1 MKIYDCFLYND
12 ENEILE
18 IRLNTLNNFVDKFII
33 VESKVNHQGKLK
45 KINFNLDKFLKFK
58 DKILYF
64 LIDEYKGEYT
74 YWEIE
79 NYQRNYILKG
89 LKNCQDDDVII
100 ISDLDEIPNLEKF
113 DFDNMQKKI
122 YVFEQDF
129 FMYKLNLERKKKWH
143 GTKLCKFKDLKSLQ
157 WLRSLKTKKKY
168 PFWRIDKIF
177 DNNYNKNFEV
187 VKNGGWHF
195 SWLKS
200 VENIIL
206 KLDSYVHKEFNNEL
220 FNTKKYI
227 LNCIKNKI
235 NFLDPQEKL
244 EVKNINFSFP
254 KYVLNNKNLFSEWI
268 EKV

>member
-79 NYQRNYILKG
+79 NYQRNYILNG
-89 LKNCQDDDVII
+89 LKNCQNDDVII

-113 DFDNMQKKI
+113 DFNNMQKK
-122 YVFEQDF
+122 
-129 FMYKLNLERKKKWH
+129 NL
-143 GTKLCKFKDLKSLQ
+143 
-157 WLRSLKTKKKY
+157 
-168 PFWRIDKIF
+168 
-177 DNNYNKNFEV
+177 
-187 VKNGGWHF
+187 
-195 SWLKS
+195 
-200 VENIIL
+200 
-206 KLDSYVHKEFNNEL
+206 
-220 FNTKKYI
+220 
-227 LNCIKNKI
+227 CI
-235 NFLDPQEKL
+235 
-244 EVKNINFSFP
+244 
-254 KYVLNNKNLFSEWI
+254 
-268 EKV
+268 